1 MIEAEFLASLRRRH
15 RVELVLTLAQL
26 EQLCPG
32 WWADLSELADQLGTD
47 RGSLNKSLTK
57 LESLGLVKRSRISNT
72 GGNWVW
78 WVKRSADDQPRP
90 EDEPGW
96 RLRNVQTG
104 KTVRVP
110 ISQRIKWAEARG
122 IPRATMR
129 GFLNGNRLMLQGRWK
144 VTGSPW
150 DEKVTDCYDPPES
163 TGNVP

>member
-1 MIEAEFLASLRRRH
+1 VIEAEFLASLRRRH
-15 RVELVLTLAQL
+15 RVELVLTLVQL

-57 LESLGLVKRSRISNT
+57 LESLGLLKRSRISNT

-96 RLRNVQTG
+96 RLRDEASDNV
-104 KTVRVP
+104 KLVS
-110 ISQRIKWAEARG
+110 ISRRWEWAANRK
-122 IPRATMR
+122 INKHTFSS
-129 GFLNGNRLMLQGRWK
+129 FLNGGQRMLHGRWRI
-144 VTGSPW
+144 VSSPW
-150 DEKVTDCYDPPES
+150 DVTDCDAPPKS
-163 TGNVP
+163 TGNAP